1 MGPRVL
7 NLKPYRHDIRKYL
20 WLYAISL
27 WSGQMNTHWNPP
39 MHDMHVFFTYA
50 HRNQSENDS
59 ITVFSGSV
67 TWKSYLSPSSVIKHG
82 WKIPHEIFDD
92 FPISKWKTSIYR
104 WFPWH
109 PRPSSK
115 ELKNWRASCDTIAG
129 LVVPGIPFQIDL
141 LGGLVYLPLWK
152 IMDFVSWGY
161 YSQYMESHKN
171 SINNL

>member
-1 MGPRVL
+1 MKWSNEYP
-7 NLKPYRHDIRKYL
+7 LKSSHAWHACFFL
-20 WLYAISL
+20 H
-27 WSGQMNTHWNPP
+27 THTEIKVK
-39 MHDMHVFFTYA
+39 MILSQF
-50 HRNQSENDS
+50 
-59 ITVFSGSV
+59 FSGSV

-115 ELKNWRASCDTIAG
+115 ELKNWRASCDTVAG